1 MKRVYLFD
9 ETGIYLGPYRAQES
23 PREPGAFIV
32 PTLSTEVPP
41 PGLAQGQTAKWDGA
55 AWSVIDP
62 PVIPPHVPT
71 TEEIEAAAKWAKDAQ
86 DMQEIKADAKFQN
99 FISKTPSQV
108 KNWVENSF
116 PSLTPAEQKDLA
128 TLVQAIVILGRRL

>member
-1 MKRVYLFD
+1 
-9 ETGIYLGPYRAQES
+9 
-23 PREPGAFIV
+23 
-32 PTLSTEVPP
+32 
-41 PGLAQGQTAKWDGA
+41 
-55 AWSVIDP
+55 
-62 PVIPPHVPT
+62 
-71 TEEIEAAAKWAKDAQ
+71 
-86 DMQEIKADAKFQN
+86 MQEIKADAKFQN